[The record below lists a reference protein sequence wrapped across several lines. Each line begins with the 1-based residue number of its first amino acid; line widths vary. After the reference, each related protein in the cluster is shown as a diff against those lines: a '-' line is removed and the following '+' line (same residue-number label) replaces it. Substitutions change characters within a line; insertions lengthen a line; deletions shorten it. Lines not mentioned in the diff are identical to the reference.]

1 MVTFRRLKQADIP
14 EMLRLWKE
22 SGLPISPK
30 AREAPRALRV
40 EMRRNPGGFI
50 GAVDVE
56 EIVGVVL
63 ATSDGRKGYV
73 NRLAVAA
80 SYRRKGL
87 GMKLIRKAEREL
99 GSRGIRIVTALIED
113 DNEASLAMFEKA
125 GYAIRKDIIYVRKEL
140 VKDA

>member
-1 MVTFRRLKQADIP
+1 MVSFRRLKQADIP
-14 EMLRLWKE
+14 EMLRLWEE

-30 AREAPRALRV
+30 TREAPRPLRA
-40 EMRRNPGGFI
+40 EIRSNPGGFI
-50 GAVDVE
+50 GAVDGK
-56 EIVGVVL
+56 EIVGIVL

-80 SYRRKGL
+80 PYRRKGL
-87 GMKLIRKAEREL
+87 GTKLIREAEREL
-99 GSRGIRIVTALIED
+99 RSRGIRIVTALIED
-113 DNEASLAMFEKA
+113 DNESSLAMFEKA